1 MRSRT
6 AIEGTLV
13 TETEPFRGERFH
25 PMHERKIKRH
35 RGQGLAGGQ
44 FEFFAFFW
52 LKNASHG
59 V

>member
-1 MRSRT
+1 V
-6 AIEGTLV
+6 I
-13 TETEPFRGERFH
+13 ETEPFRSERFH
-25 PMHERKIKRH
+25 PMHERKVKRH
-35 RGQGLAGGQ
+35 RARGLAGDQ

>member
-1 MRSRT
+1 MSHT

-13 TETEPFRGERFH
+13 IETEPSRSERLH
-25 PMHERKIKRH
+25 PMHERKITRH
-35 RGQGLAGGQ
+35 RARGSAGGQ

>member
-1 MRSRT
+1 MRSGT

-13 TETEPFRGERFH
+13 IETEPFRGERFH
-25 PMHERKIKRH
+25 PMHERKVKRH
-35 RGQGLAGGQ
+35 RARGLEGTQ